1 MEGQHQSPLELVS
14 SNLRAVLNDVI
25 NKLESRYYS
34 SNIDYVRYKIDWICT
49 LLVRLGGTLEESVL
63 PYLLDAAWM
72 LAVIDQENDESS
84 ICSPTEVKSG
94 FRGRPKFDISC
105 EQLEYFLDNGFKA
118 TEIAKMLCVSV
129 KTVYRR
135 LEENGLSMRDTYAVL
150 TEQEL
155 DEIIK
160 NVLVEFPNCGYKSMR
175 GHLLSAGYKVQE
187 NRIRESMRRA
197 DPDGTVV
204 RALQIRVTHRR
215 SYSVRSPLSLW
226 HMDGNHKLIR

>member
-1 MEGQHQSPLELVS
+1 MEGQHQSPLELVT

-63 PYLLDAAWM
+63 PYLQEAAWM

-84 ICSPTEVKSG
+84 IFSPTEVKSG
-94 FRGRPKFDISC
+94 FRGRPKFDISG

-118 TEIAKMLCVSV
+118 TDIAKMLCVSV

-135 LEENGLSMRDTYAVL
+135 LAENGLSICDTCAVL

-160 NVLVEFPNCGYKSMR
+160 NVLMEFPNCGYKSMR
-175 GHLLSAGYKVQE
+175 GHFLSAGYKVQE
-187 NRIRESMRRA
+187 NRIQESMRRA

-204 RALQIRVTHRR
+204 RAIQIHVTHRR

-226 HMDGNHKLIR
+226 HIDGNHKLIR